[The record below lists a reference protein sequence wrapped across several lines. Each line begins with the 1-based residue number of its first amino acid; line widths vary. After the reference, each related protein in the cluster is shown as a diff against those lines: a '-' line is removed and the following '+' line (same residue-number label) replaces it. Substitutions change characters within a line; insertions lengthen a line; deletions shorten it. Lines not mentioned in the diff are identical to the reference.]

1 MHEALQRL
9 KAQPRHVVVVCGGAV
24 SGSETAAYCAAR
36 GVTAI
41 VLEQNLRPY
50 GKIEDGLPRWH
61 DKLRAKEY
69 ERIDQN
75 LGLPDVYFVPS
86 TKLGIDLPFEEV
98 ARSWSPSA
106 VLLANGAWRDRP
118 LPVPGAE
125 QYAGKGL
132 VYQNPF
138 VYWFNHYEEPGYDG
152 PRFEVKDDAIVVGGG
167 LASVDVVKIINIELY
182 RAALRNRGISV
193 PVVEIEHKGITATL
207 QQHGVDPAS
216 LGVLGCTLYYRRRI
230 KDMPLA
236 FAKSGATPEQL
247 AKTEAVRE
255 KMVAILAEKFRVR
268 VADCE
273 LPVAPIVE
281 DGRLVGLTFRR
292 TEQRGGK
299 LVELPGSEHDV
310 RSPLVVSSIGSV
322 PEPIAGVPTSGE
334 LYDYASWETG
344 ALRGLAGVFGL
355 GNVLTGK
362 GNIRDSRDNAQEIS
376 ELVIR
381 DYLGLQDEST
391 EARGLAMVAGSH
403 QAAQVAAKNVVESA
417 IRRAKVSV
425 ERLQQIANAIDRR
438 WQATGYGGDYAAWI
452 GRHRPLA

>member
-1 MHEALQRL
+1 
-9 KAQPRHVVVVCGGAV
+9 
-24 SGSETAAYCAAR
+24 
-36 GVTAI
+36 
-41 VLEQNLRPY
+41 
-50 GKIEDGLPRWH
+50 
-61 DKLRAKEY
+61 
-69 ERIDQN
+69 
-75 LGLPDVYFVPS
+75 
-86 TKLGIDLPFEEV
+86 
-98 ARSWSPSA
+98 
-106 VLLANGAWRDRP
+106 
-118 LPVPGAE
+118 
-125 QYAGKGL
+125 
-132 VYQNPF
+132 
-138 VYWFNHYEEPGYDG
+138 
-152 PRFEVKDDAIVVGGG
+152 
-167 LASVDVVKIINIELY
+167 
-182 RAALRNRGISV
+182 
-193 PVVEIEHKGITATL
+193 
-207 QQHGVDPAS
+207 
-216 LGVLGCTLYYRRRI
+216 
-230 KDMPLA
+230 MPLA
-236 FAKSGATPEQL
+236 FAKRGATPEQL

-299 LVELPGSEHDV
+299 LVELQGSEHDV

-322 PEPIAGVPTSGE
+322 PEPISGVPTSGE

-417 IRRAKVSV
+417 IRRAKVPV

-438 WQATGYGGDYAAWI
+438 WQATGYGGDYVAWI
-452 GRHRPLA
+452 SRHRPLA